1 MGKARTKA
9 DKLRSRRGRPK
20 LPQTEREPNGR
31 KSRRQA
37 SVQKFNHDTEIGNLS
52 VAVARRV
59 REYGLKDTRL
69 KGGKILTAEEQAAD
83 PRRGYALGLLYLDGR
98 VTEDQHDAGL
108 RYAEDMARY
117 YGLTGVT
124 FPSTRAQN
132 IFAVRGDDGEV
143 SEGRATAAA
152 AARSKMTKL
161 RATLLDVGDID
172 TGRRVWHAVMEVA
185 VMDNQACRTWPDHM
199 IGYLRRGLNRLSDF
213 YGGKSVG

>member
-9 DKLRSRRGRPK
+9 DKLRAEGQAK
-20 LPQTEREPNGR
+20 AAKTEREPNGR

-52 VAVARRV
+52 VAVAQRV

-117 YGLTGVT
+117 YGLTGVP
-124 FPSTRAQN
+124 FPIARAQN
-132 IFAVRGDDGEV
+132 IFAVRGDDGDV
-143 SEGRATAAA
+143 SEGRAA
-152 AARSKMTKL
+152 
-161 RATLLDVGDID
+161 LLLPRDP
-172 TGRRVWHAVMEVA
+172 R
-185 VMDNQACRTWPDHM
+185 
-199 IGYLRRGLNRLSDF
+199 
-213 YGGKSVG
+213 